1 MNRYQRSKQN
11 NFSTQKPKMKEN
23 PIHKMEF
30 PELISVKP
38 KEQLTLT
45 EYKEMIEKEI
55 VVQEKPEEGM
65 VTIREGK
72 NNTIEMFPKKQTEEI
87 IIDEID
93 EIILTQEKLDEFR
106 EDYKRNYIQ
115 LHGEDEYNKIYLM
128 TDSHLYPETESEEEY
143 NESEEESDN

>member
-11 NFSTQKPKMKEN
+11 NFSTQNSKMKEN

-38 KEQLTLT
+38 KEKTCLT

-55 VVQEKPEEGM
+55 IIQENPEEGM

-72 NNTIEMFPKKQTEEI
+72 NDTIEMFPKKHVEE
-87 IIDEID
+87 IDEID

-115 LHGEDEYNKIYLM
+115 LYGEDEYNKIYSM
-128 TDSHLYPETESEEEY
+128 TDSHLYPETESEEED
-143 NESEEESDN
+143 NNDEEEMD